1 MKEEKVGLVLEGG
14 GVRGIY
20 TAGVLDAFMEHEIGF
35 DGVLG
40 VSAGA
45 IHGCSYISG
54 QKGRSLRYYK
64 KYCNDPR
71 FISIQSWIKTGDMVG
86 ADFCYHELPDKLD
99 VYDHDAFY
107 KSNTQFYVTCTNVKT
122 GKAEYIH
129 MTDMKK
135 QIEYLRASASLPY
148 VSRIVEING
157 KQYLDG
163 ACADSIPVKAFQKMG
178 YQRNVVVLTR
188 PSDYRKKEEN
198 NALSKLIYRKY
209 PKFVKTLNERYLVY
223 NRTMERIE
231 KMEKAGTIFVIR
243 PKQALEIGR
252 FEKNPENVQK
262 VYDIGYADAQKQMKA
277 LQKWLLQ

>member
-188 PSDYRKKEEN
+188 PSDYRKKEGN